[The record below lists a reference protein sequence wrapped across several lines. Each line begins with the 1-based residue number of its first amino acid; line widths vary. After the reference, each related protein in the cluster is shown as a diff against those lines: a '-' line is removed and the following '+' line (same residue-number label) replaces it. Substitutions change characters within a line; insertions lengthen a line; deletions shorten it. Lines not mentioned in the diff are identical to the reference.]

1 MTHIQCRVHVCV
13 LLLLLRCKECQ
24 ANPFLCLHLYLLTAA
39 VGAVVFNIKQVT
51 YRLTEAQYA
60 MNEATDPWAHELSQD
75 IAALLQPYEP
85 PAGLR

>member
-1 MTHIQCRVHVCV
+1 VQYT
-13 LLLLLRCKECQ
+13 ESQ
-24 ANPFLCLHLYLLTAA
+24 AKALLCLHLRLLTAA
-39 VGAVVFNIKQVT
+39 VVAVVVIDKQVT

>member
-1 MTHIQCRVHVCV
+1 MYAVSGQAALCV
-13 LLLLLRCKECQ
+13 SLH
-24 ANPFLCLHLYLLTAA
+24 LCLLTNAA
-39 VGAVVFNIKQVT
+39 VAVIVNNKQVT

-85 PAGLR
+85 PTGLR